1 MGALKSN
8 KIILI
13 VGPACSGKSTI
24 AFELSKLLKIRQLID
39 TDIVRAIK
47 IAQEPDNKY
56 INTFSFKVWSLFGT
70 TQSKDYVIRGYKKY
84 SSQIRKEIDGLINEN
99 SKLNRNVIIE
109 GVHLCPSF
117 LKKYKDKDDVIIIA
131 VDVDEERHKNN
142 FIKRS
147 RSANLSPDMYLDNFK
162 SLRIMNDFIA
172 KEVKSLGGV
181 VIKNSDVKKTIKKIC
196 EVIQ

>member
-1 MGALKSN
+1 MGVSKSN

-24 AFELSKLLKIRQLID
+24 AFELSKRLKIRQLID

-47 IAQEPDNKY
+47 IAQEPNNKY

-70 TQSKDYVIRGYKKY
+70 SQKKDFVIRGYKKY
-84 SSQIRKEIDGLINEN
+84 SSQIRKEIDGLISEN

-117 LKKYKDKDDVIIIA
+117 LKKYKDKDDVVIIA
-131 VDVDEERHKNN
+131 VDVEEDRHRKN

-147 RSANLSPDMYLDNFK
+147 RSANLGPDMYLDNFK

-172 KEVKSLGGV
+172 DEVNKLGGF
-181 VIKNSDVKKTIKKIC
+181 VIKNNDVQNTIKKVC
-196 EVIQ
+196 EVVQ